1 MKKMVS
7 MLLSAAIGLT
17 AITPAAF
24 GRQEKKAEAA
34 EKGGLVLFGDSIAS
48 GDTRNGKVAH
58 NYGEICGDY
67 LGCKVSNYAVSG
79 HTTADLIK
87 DIDGLS
93 AEQKK
98 NVADAEVI
106 VISVGGND
114 IMKFASKKLIQ
125 YAANKGFLND
135 GYTKE
140 NVPSDPTITDMMN
153 IVKLKGDGSLA
164 EFASKGLSQALEV
177 NSQIGGIAT
186 DLCSTA
192 DEHDGYID
200 NVMMPN
206 IKTAVTKL
214 KAISP
219 DSRIMIQNIYQPVEL
234 DPSYVETNY
243 GKGSGKATVI
253 NTVRSR
259 LEFIMTYY
267 DTKLNMEGYDVVDV
281 KSLFTSNNGILS
293 ASNPGNANYFVDIQT
308 GSLSTGDVHPNQ
320 KGHLAIATA
329 VLEKINKLHNDNGL
343 LRKTYNGL
351 SDKNKYPAIALNT
364 FKKVAG
370 EDPTLTTTSTTVT
383 TTTTKKTTTTTT
395 TSTTTTTKKPT
406 TTTTVKVTTTTKKTT
421 VTTTTKSKP
430 VTTTTQPVKTISLGD
445 VDNNKAIN
453 AVDASYVLEDY
464 ARTSTNQSSK
474 FSEDQKNAADVDK
487 NGKINAVDASYILSY
502 YAYISTTKE
511 AVMSIEEYTN
521 SSKWEKAYQDKL
533 TEFMNSDAFGT
544 IAPNDSMFDLRD
556 INGDN
561 IPELFISV
569 GTYHAATVQAYSF
582 LNGEIIELFDGGE
595 YGLLKYIPSE
605 SYLYENVSYAPGP
618 GRSIDH
624 LRKVYQYDG
633 KTITKVIEF
642 GDNARGMNNYFTIN
656 GTEVDKNEYY
666 NKIEK
671 YNLQSSILLGRNYLF
686 DSVNINNIKTI
697 NN

>member
-1 MKKMVS
+1 MTDRGALALRSKDTAYLRRIYIMKKLAS

-135 GYTKE
+135 GYTRE
-140 NVPSDPTITDMMN
+140 NIPSDPTITDMMN

-164 EFASKGLSQALEV
+164 EYASKGLSQAVEV
-177 NSQIGGIAT
+177 NSQLAGITA

-192 DEHDGYID
+192 DDHDGYID

-383 TTTTKKTTTTTT
+383 TTTTTKKTTTTTT

-421 VTTTTKSKP
+421 VTATTTKP

-445 VDNNKAIN
+445 VDENKTVN
-453 AVDASYVLEDY
+453 AVDASYVLEEY
-464 ARTSTNQSSK
+464 ANNSINKPSAFSSA
-474 FSEDQKNAADVDK
+474 QKTAADVNKDK
-487 NGKINAVDASYILSY
+487 NINAIDASYILSY
-502 YAYISTTKE
+502 YAYN
-511 AVMSIEEYTN
+511 SITSNPKKTFEEY
-521 SSKWEKAYQDKL
+521 
-533 TEFMNSDAFGT
+533 
-544 IAPNDSMFDLRD
+544 
-556 INGDN
+556 
-561 IPELFISV
+561 
-569 GTYHAATVQAYSF
+569 
-582 LNGEIIELFDGGE
+582 
-595 YGLLKYIPSE
+595 LKT
-605 SYLYENVSYAPGP
+605 A
-618 GRSIDH
+618 
-624 LRKVYQYDG
+624 
-633 KTITKVIEF
+633 
-642 GDNARGMNNYFTIN
+642 
-656 GTEVDKNEYY
+656 
-666 NKIEK
+666 
-671 YNLQSSILLGRNYLF
+671 
-686 DSVNINNIKTI
+686 
-697 NN
+697 